1 MVSAGCTALSMRRP
15 SGRTLVGVSNTERR
29 PEETP
34 CGGLATVS
42 PEPTRTVL
50 APREVPLG
58 GVRALI
64 VRRTLPH
71 REIRTVGAWCFLD
84 DYGPADADPG
94 MVVPPHPHTGLQTV
108 TWLLSGEVLHQD
120 SLGSEQLV
128 RPGALNLMTAGRGIT
143 HAETSTPTSPA
154 LRGLQLWVAL
164 PDEARETAPDFEHH
178 AELPVLVDGDLTA
191 TVLLGSLGDER
202 SPATT
207 YTPIVGAD
215 VSVRSGGTGSLPLE
229 RSWEHAVLALTDGA
243 VVDGEALPAGSLA
256 YLGCGRDGLELS
268 AAGGVDARV
277 FLVGGEPFGE
287 ELLMWWNFVGRSHD
301 EIVAVREEWTQAVD
315 GASTRFGQV
324 SAYDGS
330 SLPAPAL
337 PGTRLRP
344 RGNR

>member
-1 MVSAGCTALSMRRP
+1 M
-15 SGRTLVGVSNTERR
+15 SNLERR

-34 CGGLATVS
+34 TGGLATVS
-42 PEPTRTVL
+42 PEPTRRVL

-58 GVRALI
+58 GVRALV

-84 DYGPADADPG
+84 DYGPAPADPG

-143 HAETSTPTSPA
+143 HAETSTATSPA

-164 PDEARETAPDFEHH
+164 PDAARETAPDFEHH
-178 AELPVLVDGDLTA
+178 PELPVLVDGALTA
-191 TVLLGSLGDER
+191 TVLLGALGDAR
-202 SPATT
+202 SPATA

-215 VSVRSGGTGSLPLE
+215 VSLRAGGAGSLPLE
-229 RSWEHAVLALTDGA
+229 RSWEHAALALTDGA
-243 VVDGEALPAGSLA
+243 VVDGEPLPVGSLA
-256 YLGCGRDGLELS
+256 YLGCGRDRLELS
-268 AAGGVDARV
+268 ASAGSDAQV
-277 FLVGGEPFGE
+277 FLVGGEPFDE
-287 ELLMWWNFVGRSHD
+287 QLLMWWNFVGRSHD
-301 EIVAVREEWTQAVD
+301 EIVAVREEWMEAVA
-315 GASTRFGQV
+315 GGSTRFGQV
-324 SAYDGS
+324 SAYDGP

>member
-1 MVSAGCTALSMRRP
+1 MVSAGTPLSMARR
-15 SGRTLVGVSNTERR
+15 RTLLDVSNLERR

-34 CGGLATVS
+34 TGGLATVS
-42 PEPTRTVL
+42 HEPTRRVL
-50 APREVPLG
+50 VPREVPLG
-58 GVRALI
+58 GVRALV

-164 PDEARETAPDFEHH
+164 PDAARETAPDFEHH
-178 AELPVLVDGDLTA
+178 PELPVLADDALAA
-191 TVLLGSLGDER
+191 TVLLGQLGDER
-202 SPATT
+202 SPATA

-215 VSVRSGGTGSLPLE
+215 VSVRSGSTGSLPLE

-243 VVDGEALPAGSLA
+243 VVDAEPLPAGSLL
-256 YLGCGRDGLELS
+256 YLGCGRDELALS
-268 AAGGVDARV
+268 ASRREARV

-301 EIVAVREEWTQAVD
+301 EIVAVRDEWMEAVA
-315 GASTRFGQV
+315 GGSTRFGQV
-324 SAYDGS
+324 SAYDGP

>member
-1 MVSAGCTALSMRRP
+1 M
-15 SGRTLVGVSNTERR
+15 LV
-29 PEETP
+29 
-34 CGGLATVS
+34 
-42 PEPTRTVL
+42 
-50 APREVPLG
+50 PREVPLG
-58 GVRALI
+58 GVRALV

-164 PDEARETAPDFEHH
+164 PDAARETAPDFEHH
-178 AELPVLVDGDLTA
+178 PELPVLADGALTA
-191 TVLLGSLGDER
+191 TVLLGQLGDVR
-202 SPATT
+202 SPATA

-215 VSVRSGGTGSLPLE
+215 VTVQSGGAGSLPLE

-243 VVDGEALPAGSLA
+243 LVDGEPLPAGSLL
-256 YLGCGRDGLELS
+256 YLGCGRDELALS
-268 AAGGVDARV
+268 ASGRDARV

-301 EIVAVREEWTQAVD
+301 EIVAVREEWMEAVAG
-315 GASTRFGQV
+315 GATRFGQV
-324 SAYDGS
+324 SAYDGP